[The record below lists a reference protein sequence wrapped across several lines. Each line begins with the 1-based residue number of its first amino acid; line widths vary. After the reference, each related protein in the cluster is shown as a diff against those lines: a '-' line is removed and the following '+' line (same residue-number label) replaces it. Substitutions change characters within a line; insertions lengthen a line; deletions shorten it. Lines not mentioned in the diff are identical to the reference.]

1 MQHVE
6 EILREKPIILPRYLF
21 NHYVR
26 LGITSE
32 ELIILIFVI
41 DRGDKAEYNPEAI
54 STSLCMDKFK
64 VMELL
69 GSLCEKQIIEIVVE
83 KNKDGKSG
91 EYISLD
97 LMYRKVINIIMNKK
111 EEKNSTSVFDNGD
124 IFTTFEKE
132 FGRTISSME
141 CQIIKSWIDDNFSHE
156 LIMEALKE
164 AVYNGATSLKYIET
178 ILYNWR
184 KKGYKTKKEV
194 IEAKTKY
201 RETKKEEKE
210 IFYYDWLNDD

>member
-1 MQHVE
+1 M
-6 EILREKPIILPRYLF
+6 REKPIILPRYLF
-21 NHYVR
+21 NYYIR

-54 STSLCMDKFK
+54 SSALCLDKYK

-69 GSLCEKQIIEIVVE
+69 NSLSEKQIISIVVD
-83 KNKDGKSG
+83 KNKDGKRE

-97 LMYRKVINIIMNKK
+97 LMYKKIMNIILDK
-111 EEKNSTSVFDNGD
+111 EENKTFDSGD
-124 IFTTFEKE
+124 IFSIFESE
-132 FGRTISSME
+132 FGRPISSME
-141 CQIIKSWIDDNFSHE
+141 CQIIKGWIDDKFSKE

-164 AVYNGATSLKYIET
+164 AIYNGATSLKYIET
-178 ILYNWR
+178 ILYSWR
-184 KKGYKTKKEV
+184 KKGYKTKEDV
-194 IEAKTKY
+194 REAKNKY
-201 RETKKEEKE
+201 YESKKAEKEEKE

>member
-1 MQHVE
+1 MEQLE

-21 NHYVR
+21 NYYVR
-26 LGITSE
+26 LGITTE

-54 STSLCMDKFK
+54 STALSIDKYK

-69 GSLCEKQIIEIVVE
+69 NSLSEKKIISIVVE
-83 KNKDGKSG
+83 KNKDGKRE

-97 LMYRKVINIIMNKK
+97 LMYKKIMNTILNKK
-111 EEKNSTSVFDNGD
+111 ESKTFDNGD
-124 IFTTFEKE
+124 IFSIFESE

-141 CQIIKSWIDDNFSHE
+141 CQIIKGWIDDKFSHE

-164 AVYNGATSLKYIET
+164 AIYNGATSLKYIET

-184 KKGYKTKKEV
+184 KKGYKNKED
-194 IEAKTKY
+194 IREAKNKY
-201 RETKKEEKE
+201 YENKKAEREEKE